1 MKKLLSLAI
10 LVFLLTAC
18 MQSTPKEAH
27 PELSE
32 KAPSED
38 ITLHQNQIPTNL
50 LIKGQDTLEDLIILM
65 TKEKYGIFIQ
75 DSLQVVEQVNEGRT
89 TFATYKFTH
98 HSVDYSGIYIAW
110 RENNKWY
117 QLNSSENFRLKTNQ
131 GEIASTVGK
140 TSVPIHSHK
149 MQAYYV
155 TYGYVNNKNIIK
167 VTLEYTDHSLKMIP
181 IKKGKDL
188 YMDFYTDGYKDL
200 KKVTMLDNNG
210 NVLMEREWQKNDIN

>member
-1 MKKLLSLAI
+1 MRKLLSLGI

-18 MQSTPKEAH
+18 MQSAPKEDN

-32 KAPSED
+32 KAPIED
-38 ITLHQNQIPTNL
+38 ITLHQDQIPTNL

-65 TKEKYGIFIQ
+65 TKEKYGISIQ
-75 DSLQVVEQVNEGRT
+75 DSLQVIEQVNQGKT

-98 HSVDYSGIYIAW
+98 HSIDYSGIYIAW

-117 QLNSSENFRLKTNQ
+117 QLNSSENFRLKTNP

-140 TSVPIHSHK
+140 TSVPIHSDQ

-155 TYGYVNNKNIIK
+155 TYGYVNNKNITK
-167 VTLEYTDHSLKMIP
+167 VTLEYTDHSLKIIP
-181 IKKGKDL
+181 IHKGKDL
-188 YMDFYTDGYKDL
+188 YMDFYTNEYKDL
-200 KKVTMLDNNG
+200 KKVTMLNNNG
-210 NVLMEREWQKNDIN
+210 SILMEREWQKNYIN

>member
-1 MKKLLSLAI
+1 MKKLFSLGI

-32 KAPSED
+32 KAPIED

-65 TKEKYGIFIQ
+65 TKEKYGISIQ
-75 DSLQVVEQVNEGRT
+75 DSLQVVEQINEGRT

-117 QLNSSENFRLKTNQ
+117 QLNSSENFRLKTNP
-131 GEIASTVGK
+131 GEIAFIIGE
-140 TSVPIHSHK
+140 TSIPIHRNQIQSYFA
-149 MQAYYV
+149 QF
-155 TYGYVNNKNIIK
+155 GYVNNKNITR
-167 VTLEYTDHSLKMIP
+167 VTLEYADGTLSTIE
-181 IKKGKDL
+181 IGKGKDL
-188 YMDFYTDGYKDL
+188 YMDSYTDGNKDI
-200 KKVTMLDNNG
+200 KRVTMLDSNG